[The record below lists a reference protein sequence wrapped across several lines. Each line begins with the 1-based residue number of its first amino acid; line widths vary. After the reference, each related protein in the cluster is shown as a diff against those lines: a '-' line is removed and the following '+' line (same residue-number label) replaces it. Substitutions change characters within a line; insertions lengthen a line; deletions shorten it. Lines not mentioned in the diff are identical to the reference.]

1 MASGCRF
8 EWRPHLCEK
17 ESQFHIQWCAAVRYK
32 IDCLPWFS
40 DHSSVV
46 LKSVETA
53 QNTKASFCRDSP
65 KYEGARN
72 GFDWSPPWHSKK
84 GNPKSTHPSR
94 NILHLRSQCNCFGGL
109 LLISTDSPDSSK
121 AKMYG
126 FTRRQKR
133 FLHNQQYWQCSTY
146 NRRESTRLVGK
157 CRPPKHLANSP
168 GKIPATLIL

>member
-1 MASGCRF
+1 MASPPMWKGITVSYPMMC
-8 EWRPHLCEK
+8 
-17 ESQFHIQWCAAVRYK
+17 SSTIQNW
-32 IDCLPWFS
+32 L
-40 DHSSVV
+40 SSLV
-46 LKSVETA
+46 LWSCICGT
-53 QNTKASFCRDSP
+53 QICRDSP

>member
-8 EWRPHLCEK
+8 EWRPPYVKRNQSFISNDVRQHDTKLTVFPGSLIIHLWY
-17 ESQFHIQWCAAVRYK
+17 SNLR
-32 IDCLPWFS
+32 
-40 DHSSVV
+40 
-46 LKSVETA
+46 
-53 QNTKASFCRDSP
+53 KASFCRDSP

-133 FLHNQQYWQCSTY
+133 LLHNQQYWQYSTY

-168 GKIPATLIL
+168 GKIPATLTL